1 LRSGIKSICDR
12 EDVHLY
18 DYLYFLKKMAFVMSL
33 LFWIYLTNFTNNCIG
48 EYLESED
55 GITGFEFMTLA
66 NINGL
71 PPMVRF
77 ESERDAG
84 MDDVS
89 SSRFLTVIVDF
100 ISTLIFI
107 GIITLR
113 VRWRIFPSD
122 FAVKL
127 TNIRR
132 DYNGEI
138 EKEIKTKFEP
148 KYGKIHEIAVIKD
161 AGDILHLQM
170 KLNQI
175 TIKIGDAKAK
185 NNFLGQDSSKE
196 LFKLY
201 KQESA
206 INEQLAREI
215 KKVDDRKL
223 EVG

>member
-1 LRSGIKSICDR
+1 
-12 EDVHLY
+12 
-18 DYLYFLKKMAFVMSL
+18 
-33 LFWIYLTNFTNNCIG
+33 
-48 EYLESED
+48 
-55 GITGFEFMTLA
+55 
-66 NINGL
+66 
-71 PPMVRF
+71 
-77 ESERDAG
+77 
-84 MDDVS
+84 
-89 SSRFLTVIVDF
+89 
-100 ISTLIFI
+100 
-107 GIITLR
+107 
-113 VRWRIFPSD
+113 
-122 FAVKL
+122 
-127 TNIRR
+127 
-132 DYNGEI
+132 
-138 EKEIKTKFEP
+138 
-148 KYGKIHEIAVIKD
+148 VIKD